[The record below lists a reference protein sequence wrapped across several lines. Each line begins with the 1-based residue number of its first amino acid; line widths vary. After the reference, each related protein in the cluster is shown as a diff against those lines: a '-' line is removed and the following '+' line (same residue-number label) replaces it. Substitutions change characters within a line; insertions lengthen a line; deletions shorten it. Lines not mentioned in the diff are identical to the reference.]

1 MFENRI
7 QKTERPDEREGLK
20 TIKTTFHENLHVV
33 NGLCESLKSACD
45 YRLRVLEELKEQ
57 LRSTSMWRKV

>member
-1 MFENRI
+1 MLENRI
-7 QKTERPDEREGLK
+7 QKTERQDEREGLK
-20 TIKTTFHENLHVV
+20 TTFHENLNVV